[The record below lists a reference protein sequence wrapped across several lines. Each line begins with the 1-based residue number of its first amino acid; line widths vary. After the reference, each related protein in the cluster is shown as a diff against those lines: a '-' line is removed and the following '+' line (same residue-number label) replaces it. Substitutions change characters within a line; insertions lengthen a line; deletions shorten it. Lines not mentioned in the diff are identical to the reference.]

1 MKNIKTKIMGL
12 LIVAL
17 IFSAG
22 ILKAENNEPGTY
34 TDLSYQI
41 KKEMISEFKEY
52 VSVKYENKNLKGEA
66 FVTLIVD
73 KNGKICMQAVNGE
86 NNTLNLMIKEK
97 IQETNMWT
105 DTKFSGKTFNYTV
118 VSK

>member
-1 MKNIKTKIMGL
+1 MGL
-12 LIVAL
+12 LIVAI

-22 ILKAENNEPGTY
+22 ILKADNNEPGTY

-41 KKEMISEFKEY
+41 KKEMIGEFKEY

-66 FVTLIVD
+66 YLTFIVD
-73 KNGKICMQAVNGE
+73 KSGKICLKAVNGE

-97 IQETNMWT
+97 VCETNMWT
-105 DTKFSGKTFNYTV
+105 DTKFSGKIFNFTV